1 MKSALRFASRLFLG
15 LSAASGVA
23 FVMAWATGRTPWI
36 GPTLTGCFLVLA
48 LAASI
53 NAKLQHVA
61 FTLWIA
67 AGVAL
72 GMSFPR
78 WFIGL
83 GDFKFTSLFV
93 PILQVIMFGM
103 GTTLSVA
110 DFARVF
116 RMPGGILAGVAC
128 QFTIMPLIGFILA
141 HTCGFPPE
149 IAAGLVLVGVSPSG
163 LASNVMAYIAK
174 ANLAMSVTMTAASTL
189 LAPLL
194 TPLLMRLLAG
204 EMIEIN
210 VPAMM
215 WSITKI
221 VLIPVLGGLVFH
233 HLFYHRFRWLDRVMP
248 MISMVGIFIMTVL
261 TVAPG
266 RDNLLQMGTRL
277 IIACF
282 LHSTAGFILGY
293 WVCRVLGMDKLTCRT
308 ISLEVGLQNA
318 GMASGIAAE
327 LKKVATLGLAPI
339 VFGPVMNIAAS
350 TIANWW
356 RNSPVEAP
364 PELPPCRNTEKIVAK
379 SSHGNSDTAET
390 ARDL

>member
-1 MKSALRFASRLFLG
+1 MQYALPRAFRLTLA
-15 LSAASGVA
+15 LSACSAMV
-23 FVMAWATGRTPWI
+23 FVWAWSTDRTSWM
-36 GPTLTGCFLVLA
+36 GPALTGCFLCLA
-48 LAASI
+48 TAASI
-53 NAKLQHVA
+53 NQKLRSVTFA
-61 FTLWIA
+61 LWTV
-67 AGVAL
+67 AGVVL
-72 GMSFPR
+72 GMSFPD
-78 WFIGL
+78 WFVGV
-83 GDFKFTSLFV
+83 GDFKFTTLFV

-103 GTTLSVA
+103 GTTLSLA

-116 RMPGGILAGVAC
+116 RMPRGILAGVAC
-128 QFTIMPLIGFILA
+128 QYTIMPLLGFGLA
-141 HTCGFPPE
+141 HSFGFPPE

-189 LAPLL
+189 LAPIL
-194 TPLLMRLLAG
+194 TPLLMHWLAG
-204 EMIEIN
+204 EMIEID

-221 VLIPVLGGLVFH
+221 VLLPVLGGLVFH
-233 HLFYHRFRWLDRVMP
+233 HLLYHRFRWLDRIMP
-248 MISMVGIFIMTVL
+248 MVSMVGILVMTVL

-266 RDNLLQMGTRL
+266 RDNLLQMGAML
-277 IIACF
+277 IVVCF

-293 WVCRVLGMDKLTCRT
+293 WACRAMGMDKLTCRT

-339 VFGPVMNIAAS
+339 VFGPVMNVTAS

-356 RNSPVEAP
+356 RNNPVDAP
-364 PELPPCRNTEKIVAK
+364 IETPPAANNIK
-379 SSHGNSDTAET
+379 
-390 ARDL
+390 

>member
-1 MKSALRFASRLFLG
+1 MKGILPPLGRLLFGLSTTCAVLFL
-15 LSAASGVA
+15 
-23 FVMAWATGRTPWI
+23 FVWTAGNTSWI
-36 GPTLTGCFLVLA
+36 GPSLSGSLLSLA

-53 NAKLQHVA
+53 NSRLRSVT
-61 FTLWIA
+61 FTFWIA

-72 GMSFPR
+72 GMSFPN
-78 WFIGL
+78 WFIGV
-83 GDFKFTSLFV
+83 GDFKFTRLFV
-93 PILQVIMFGM
+93 PILQIIMFGM
-103 GTTLSVA
+103 GTTLSLS

-116 RMPGGILAGVAC
+116 KMPGGILAGVVC
-128 QFTIMPLIGFILA
+128 QFTIMPLIGFVLA
-141 HTCGFPPE
+141 YTFGFPPE

-189 LAPLL
+189 LAPIL
-194 TPLLMRLLAG
+194 TPVLMRILAG
-204 EMIEIN
+204 ELIEIN
-210 VPAMM
+210 VLAMM

-248 MISMVGIFIMTVL
+248 MVSMVGIFIMTVL

-266 RDNLLQMGTRL
+266 RDNLLQMGVLL

-282 LHSTAGFILGY
+282 LHCTAGFVLGY
-293 WVCRVLGMDKLTCRT
+293 GVCRALGMDQLTCRT
-308 ISLEVGLQNA
+308 ISLEVGLQNS

-339 VFGPVMNIAAS
+339 VFGPVMNITAS

-356 RNSPVEAP
+356 RMHPAESPALHCDSLETTKI
-364 PELPPCRNTEKIVAK
+364 ETITE
-379 SSHGNSDTAET
+379 
-390 ARDL
+390 